1 METIYYSATE
11 TAKLIRK
18 ELKQVFPWLKFSV
31 KKTGYNSIRVT
42 FTGTPDEGHM
52 VNLLVRQYRGCDF
65 DGMTDS
71 KNYIRHEKDG
81 KRISYGADFIFV
93 DLELAA

>member
-1 METIYYSATE
+1 MEATYYSATE

-18 ELKQVFPWLKFSV
+18 ELKAVFPWIKFSV
-31 KKTGYNSIRVT
+31 RKSGHNSIRVG

-52 VNLLVRQYRGCDF
+52 VNLLVREFRGCDF

-71 KNYIRHEKDG
+71 KNYLAHEKNG
-81 KRISYGADFIFV
+81 QRIYYGADFIFV
-93 DLELAA
+93 DLEVAA